1 MYKILFFIFLAL
13 GLNAKTIDGVA
24 ILVQDEPITMQ
35 EITNAMTESHLD
47 QAKTVDFLI
56 RKKLEDQEIKSRKI
70 TVTDDE
76 VIDEI
81 KRMATQNN
89 MSVSQFYDAV
99 ASSQNLTS
107 EQVQK
112 EMKERLLNQ
121 KLFQAIAYTHM
132 DEPDEQE
139 IKNYYELNKAKFNH
153 PQSFKTI
160 IYEAKKQNLLQQKI
174 DNPMFYSPEIE
185 HKEQTYEYSKISPQ
199 LAEIL
204 DKTSVNK
211 FSEIIPN
218 GKDGFVCFYIQ
229 EIEQNKD
236 VKLED
241 IKAQI
246 ENMIMSDKREQVLKE
261 YFDRARLNANIKT
274 IRLPQEEKKIN

>member
-1 MYKILFFIFLAL
+1 MYRVLFFLLLSL
-13 GLNAKTIDGVA
+13 GLNAKTINGVA
-24 ILVQDEPITMQ
+24 ILVQNEPITMF

-47 QAKTVDFLI
+47 QAKTVDGLI

-70 TVTDDE
+70 AVNDDE

-89 MSVSQFYDAV
+89 MSVSQFYEAV

-112 EMKERLLNQ
+112 EMKQRLLSQ
-121 KLFQAIAYTHM
+121 KLFQAIAYTRM

-153 PQSFKTI
+153 PLSFKTM
-160 IYEAKKQNLLQQKI
+160 IYESKQQNLLQQKI
-174 DNPMFYSPEIE
+174 DNPMFYSPEIG
-185 HKEQTYEYSKISPQ
+185 HKEQVFEYNKIAPQ
-199 LAEIL
+199 LADLL
-204 DKTSVNK
+204 DKTALNS
-211 FSEIIPN
+211 FSQIIPN
-218 GKDGFVCFYIQ
+218 GKDGFVCFYMQ

-236 VKLED
+236 VKIEE

-246 ENMIMSDKREQVLKE
+246 ENMIMSDKREQVLRE
-261 YFDRARLNANIKT
+261 YFDRARLNANIQT
-274 IRLPQEEKKIN
+274 LRLPQEEK

>member
-1 MYKILFFIFLAL
+1 MYKALFFILL
-13 GLNAKTIDGVA
+13 SLSLNAKTIDGVA
-24 ILVQDEPITMQ
+24 LLVQDEPITML
-35 EITNAMTESHLD
+35 EITNAMAESHLD
-47 QAKTVDFLI
+47 QAKTIDILV
-56 RKKLEDQEIKSRKI
+56 RKKLEDQEVKSRKI
-70 TVTDDE
+70 TVTEDE

-81 KRMATQNN
+81 KKMAAQNN
-89 MSVSQFYDAV
+89 MTVAQFYDAV

-112 EMKERLLNQ
+112 EIKERLQSQ
-121 KLFQAIAYTHM
+121 KLFQAIAYVKM
-132 DEPDEQE
+132 DEPDAQE

-160 IYEAKKQNLLQQKI
+160 IYESKKQNLLQQKI
-174 DNPMFYSPEIE
+174 DNPMFYSPEIGN
-185 HKEQTYEYSKISPQ
+185 KEQTFEYSKIAPQ
-199 LAEIL
+199 LAEL
-204 DKTSVNK
+204 LEKTPINK
-211 FSEIIPN
+211 FSDIIPN
-218 GKDGFVCFYIQ
+218 GKDGFVSFYMQ

-246 ENMIMSDKREQVLKE
+246 ENMIMADKREQVLKE

-274 IRLPQEEKKIN
+274 LRLPQEEK

>member
-1 MYKILFFIFLAL
+1 MYKALFFILL
-13 GLNAKTIDGVA
+13 SLSLNAKIIDGVA
-24 ILVQDEPITMQ
+24 ILVQNEPITMQ
-35 EITNAMTESHLD
+35 EITNAMAESHLD
-47 QAKTVDFLI
+47 QDKTVDFLV

-76 VIDEI
+76 VIEEI

-89 MSVSQFYDAV
+89 MTVGQFYDAV

-107 EQVQK
+107 AQVQK

-153 PQSFKTI
+153 PQSYSTVV
-160 IYEAKKQNLLQQKI
+160 YESKQQSLLQQKI
-174 DNPMFYSPEIE
+174 DNPMFYSAEIG
-185 HKEQTYEYSKISPQ
+185 HKDQTFEYNKIAPQ
-199 LAEIL
+199 LAELL
-204 DKTSVNK
+204 DRTPLNH
-211 FSEIIPN
+211 FSEIISN
-218 GKDGFVCFYIQ
+218 GKEGFVCFYVQ
-229 EIEQNKD
+229 AVEQSNKD

-241 IKAQI
+241 IKAQV

-261 YFDRARLNANIKT
+261 YFDRAKLNANIQT
-274 IRLPQEEKKIN
+274 LRLPE